1 MLKFRSLRIKTKLA
15 LVVLLTCSL
24 GLALTT
30 AGIVAFDRIKQREIL
45 AEELNILT
53 RVIAERSV
61 AALSFRDAARATDNL
76 ASLLVRN
83 SIQVACM
90 YDASNAVFALAG
102 RQDVGPKPCPV
113 QPMPQGNYFT
123 EHTLAVFQPVLLNG
137 QQIGTV
143 MVTTGLED
151 LDRRLRGQ
159 MLVSVGVLVLSLITA
174 FLLTQRLQRAI
185 YNPIVQ
191 LGEVARKITEH
202 NNFSIRV
209 HKRDD
214 DEVGDAI
221 DAFNAMLGKIEQD
234 KEELTR
240 LAYYDPLTRLA
251 NRRMFSERLVFALEN
266 ARRSGDCMG
275 LLFLDLDRFKIINDE
290 LGHDIG
296 DLLLKSVASRLEV
309 AIPPNATA
317 FRLGGDEFTVLQ
329 VGTDE
334 SQMEST
340 ARSIIA
346 SFAEPLILAGKPFVI
361 SSSIGIALSDG
372 NDTVSSIMKSADVAL
387 YRAKDA
393 GRNTYRFYHRVEAE

>member
-1 MLKFRSLRIKTKLA
+1 
-15 LVVLLTCSL
+15 
-24 GLALTT
+24 
-30 AGIVAFDRIKQREIL
+30 
-45 AEELNILT
+45 
-53 RVIAERSV
+53 
-61 AALSFRDAARATDNL
+61 
-76 ASLLVRN
+76 
-83 SIQVACM
+83 
-90 YDASNAVFALAG
+90 
-102 RQDVGPKPCPV
+102 
-113 QPMPQGNYFT
+113 
-123 EHTLAVFQPVLLNG
+123 
-137 QQIGTV
+137 
-143 MVTTGLED
+143 
-151 LDRRLRGQ
+151 
-159 MLVSVGVLVLSLITA
+159 
-174 FLLTQRLQRAI
+174 
-185 YNPIVQ
+185 
-191 LGEVARKITEH
+191 
-202 NNFSIRV
+202 V

-275 LLFLDLDRFKIINDE
+275 LLFLDLDRFKVINDE

-296 DLLLKSVASRLEV
+296 DLLLKSVASRLEI
-309 AIPPNATA
+309 AIPHNATA

-346 SFAEPLILAGKPFVI
+346 SFSEPLILAGKPFVI

>member
-61 AALSFRDAARATDNL
+61 AALSFRDTPRATDNL
-76 ASLLVRN
+76 ASLLVRH
-83 SIQVACM
+83 SIHVACM
-90 YDASNAVFALAG
+90 YDASNAVFALAS
-102 RQDVGPKPCPV
+102 RQDMAQQPCPTE
-113 QPMPQGNYFT
+113 PMPQGNYFT
-123 EHTLAVFQPVLLNG
+123 ERTLAVYQPVLLNG

-143 MVTTGLED
+143 MVLTGLED

-275 LLFLDLDRFKIINDE
+275 LLFLDLDRFKVINDE

-296 DLLLKSVASRLEV
+296 DLLLKSVASRLEI
-309 AIPPNATA
+309 AIPHNATA

-346 SFAEPLILAGKPFVI
+346 SFSEPLILAGKPFVI

-393 GRNTYRFYHRVEAE
+393 GRNTYRFYHCVEAE